1 MKEVYI
7 QYSFYI
13 NVGTN
18 FTNVL
23 CFSYQWNIRYA
34 KKNMYNW
41 ISAIFFID
49 FSINVARHSSIYLL
63 FRH

>member
-34 KKNMYNW
+34 KKDMYN
-41 ISAIFFID
+41 
-49 FSINVARHSSIYLL
+49 
-63 FRH
+63 